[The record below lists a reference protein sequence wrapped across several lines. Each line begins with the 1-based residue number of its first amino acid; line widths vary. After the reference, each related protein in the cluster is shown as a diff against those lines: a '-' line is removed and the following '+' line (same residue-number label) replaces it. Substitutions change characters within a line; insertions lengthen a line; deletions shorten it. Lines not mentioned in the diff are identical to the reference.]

1 MNRHVTCRSTLATTA
16 SGANL
21 DVHGRYFADHPRRF
35 LVTGSSGM
43 VGTALTAYL
52 SAAGHQVTRL
62 LRGPARST
70 DPRSASRESWD
81 PGRGHLDPESVSGY
95 DAVVHLAGAG
105 IADGKWTPERK
116 RLIRDSRVDGTRL
129 LAHSLATTPIP
140 PPVLLCAS
148 AVGFYG
154 DRGDTELDERSA
166 VGSGFLAEIA
176 REWEEAARPA
186 VDAGIRVVHLRIG
199 IVLTPAGGALARML
213 LPFRMGVG
221 GPLGNGRQFWSWITL
236 EDLLGAILHAAATED
251 LVGPVN
257 AVSPEP
263 VRNSE
268 FSATLARVLRRPA
281 VVRAPARVLQLLLGE
296 MADEMLLGGARVRPT
311 RLIESGFDYHYP
323 NLEGAL
329 RHLLGRSAEVA
340 R

>member
-1 MNRHVTCRSTLATTA
+1 MNRHVTPRSTLAATA
-16 SGANL
+16 SGADL
-21 DVHGRYFADHPRRF
+21 DVHGRYFADRARRF
-35 LVTGSSGM
+35 LVTGSSGL
-43 VGTALTAYL
+43 VGTALTAHL

-70 DPRSASRESWD
+70 DPRRASSESWD

-105 IADGKWTPERK
+105 IADGQWSPARK
-116 RLIRDSRVDGTRL
+116 KLIRDSRVDGTHL
-129 LAHSLATTPIP
+129 LARSLAAAPIP
-140 PPVLLCAS
+140 PPVLVCAS

-154 DRGDTELDERSA
+154 DRGDVEVDEASA
-166 VGSGFLAEIA
+166 VGSGFLAETA

-186 VDAGIRVVHLRIG
+186 VGAGIRVVHLRIG
-199 IVLTPAGGALARML
+199 IVLTPAGGALARI
-213 LPFRMGVG
+213 LPPYRMGLG
-221 GPLGNGRQFWSWITL
+221 GPLGNGRQFWSWIAL
-236 EDLLGAILHAAATED
+236 NDLLGVVMHSAATKE

-281 VVRAPARVLQLLLGE
+281 VFRVPARVLQLLLGE
-296 MADEMLLGGARVRPT
+296 MADEMLLGSTRVRPT
-311 RLIESGFDYHYP
+311 RLIESGFDYDYP
-323 NLEGAL
+323 VLEDAL
-329 RHLLGRSAEVA
+329 RHLLSRTSEVA
-340 R
+340 G